1 MQRNTFFGIH
11 AEKIISDEEKLKGFV
26 PNGELIKKLD
36 GLGLIMTAKSNQY
49 DFVSRC
55 FYPKLNILEDPV
67 TGRAHTYLTPIWREK
82 LKKEVMRA
90 KQISIRGGIMIHN

>member
-90 KQISIRGGIMIHN
+90 K